1 MSDSLTFFDYFCR
14 KYHQM
19 ANKKEIQSATF
30 PDCPVRNVISR
41 ITDKWSLLVLYT
53 LEHQEVMR
61 FNDLWRQIPDISQ
74 KMLTTTLRHLED
86 DGIVSREVFVEV
98 PPRVEY
104 RLAERGKS
112 LMPLLDS
119 LLTWGIEHFSDIIT
133 DRKNHSRSNQ

>member
-1 MSDSLTFFDYFCR
+1 
-14 KYHQM
+14 M

-119 LLTWGIEHFSDIIT
+119 LLTWGIKHFSDIIT
-133 DRKNHSRSNQ
+133 DRKNHSKSNQ

>member
-1 MSDSLTFFDYFCR
+1 MS
-14 KYHQM
+14 
-19 ANKKEIQSATF
+19 NKKEIQSATF

-104 RLAERGKS
+104 RLTERGKS

-133 DRKNHSRSNQ
+133 DRKNHTKSNQ

>member
-1 MSDSLTFFDYFCR
+1 
-14 KYHQM
+14 M

-104 RLAERGKS
+104 CLSERGKS
-112 LMPLLDS
+112 LMPHLDALIS
-119 LLTWGIEHFSDIIT
+119 WALEHFSDILA
-133 DRKNHSRSNQ
+133 DRQSHSKQPNKF

>member
-1 MSDSLTFFDYFCR
+1 
-14 KYHQM
+14 M
-19 ANKKEIQSATF
+19 ANKKEIQNATF

-104 RLAERGKS
+104 CLSERGKS
-112 LMPLLDS
+112 LMPHLDALIS
-119 LLTWGIEHFSDIIT
+119 WALEHFSDILA
-133 DRKNHSRSNQ
+133 DRQSHSKQPNKF

>member
-1 MSDSLTFFDYFCR
+1 MS
-14 KYHQM
+14 
-19 ANKKEIQSATF
+19 NKKEIQSATF

-86 DGIVSREVFVEV
+86 DGIVSRELFVEV

-112 LMPLLDS
+112 LMPHLDALIS
-119 LLTWGIEHFSDIIT
+119 WGIEHQESIIN
-133 DRKNHSRSNQ
+133 DRIKHIKSNN

>member
-1 MSDSLTFFDYFCR
+1 MN
-14 KYHQM
+14 
-19 ANKKEIQSATF
+19 NKKEIQSATF

-133 DRKNHSRSNQ
+133 DRKIHSKSNQ

>member
-1 MSDSLTFFDYFCR
+1 
-14 KYHQM
+14 M

-30 PDCPVRNVISR
+30 PDCPIRNVISH

-53 LEHQEVMR
+53 LEQKEVMR

-104 RLAERGKS
+104 RLAKRGKS

-133 DRKNHSRSNQ
+133 DRKNHSKSNQ

>member
-1 MSDSLTFFDYFCR
+1 MS
-14 KYHQM
+14 
-19 ANKKEIQSATF
+19 NKKEIQSATF

-104 RLAERGKS
+104 CLSERGKS
-112 LMPLLDS
+112 LMPHLDALIS
-119 LLTWGIEHFSDIIT
+119 WALEHFSDILA
-133 DRKNHSRSNQ
+133 DRQSHSKQPNKF

>member
-1 MSDSLTFFDYFCR
+1 
-14 KYHQM
+14 M

-74 KMLTTTLRHLED
+74 KNAHYNTTPSGGLESST
-86 DGIVSREVFVEV
+86 GWI
-98 PPRVEY
+98 
-104 RLAERGKS
+104 
-112 LMPLLDS
+112 
-119 LLTWGIEHFSDIIT
+119 
-133 DRKNHSRSNQ
+133 

>member
-1 MSDSLTFFDYFCR
+1 
-14 KYHQM
+14 M
-19 ANKKEIQSATF
+19 ANKKEIQNATF

-86 DGIVSREVFVEV
+86 DGIVSREVFMEV

-133 DRKNHSRSNQ
+133 DRKNHSKSNQ